1 MFSFPYSL
9 AAFCLAAFAMT
20 SVPSAQSAETVLNM
34 AVVSRTVF
42 YLPAWMAEKQGFF
55 KAEGLDVKMK
65 VYDSSD
71 PIFVELRKGEQQIA
85 VASIESVIAD
95 AYKGG
100 SVRIVAGGAK
110 RPPHFIIAQ
119 PEIKTL
125 ADLKGKLIGVV
136 SMHEGTTFFVA
147 DIAKAGGFKL
157 DEVKVEAVGGSP
169 TRQRLLKEKKIDAG
183 LQPYPLSYEAEAAG
197 LSNLGPIA
205 KLVPDYQFTSVM
217 VDDDWAKANRAA
229 VVGFLRA
236 LRKGT
241 QYMFTHPDESAEV
254 GAKELRTTVAFARR
268 AIEDTAKMDIMSR
281 DLSVAPASLRRV
293 FDIMQQDGAIGR
305 DLAFE
310 PAKFV
315 DESYLKESQK

>member
-1 MFSFPYSL
+1 MPSL
-9 AAFCLAAFAMT
+9 IRLLVCAVTIALFAT
-20 SVPSAQSAETVLNM
+20 PSLVKAETTINM

-55 KAEGLDVKMK
+55 KAEGLNIVMK

-71 PIFVELRKGEQQIA
+71 PIFVDLKKNEQQIA
-85 VASIESVIAD
+85 VASIESVIAE

-100 SVRIVAGGAK
+100 KVRIVAGSAK

-125 ADLKGKLIGVV
+125 ADLKGKIIGVV
-136 SMHEGTTFFVA
+136 SMHEGTTFFIA

-157 DEVKVEAVGGSP
+157 SEVKVEAVGGSP

-197 LSNLGPIA
+197 FTNLGPIA

-217 VDDDWAKANRAA
+217 VDQDWAKANRIAL
-229 VVGFLRA
+229 VGFLRA

-241 QYMFTHPDESAEV
+241 DYMFAHPDEAAEV
-254 GAKELRTTVAFARR
+254 AAKELRTTLAYARR
-268 AIEDTAKMDIMSR
+268 AIDDTARMDIMSR
-281 DLSVAPASLRRV
+281 DLSVVPASLRRV
-293 FDIMQQDGAIGR
+293 FTNMQQDGAIGR
-305 DLAFE
+305 DVPFD
-310 PAKFV
+310 PARFV
-315 DESYLKESQK
+315 DDSYLKASRR

>member
-1 MFSFPYSL
+1 MHFSVSRRALICAVAL
-9 AAFCLAAFAMT
+9 AAAAAA
-20 SVPSAQSAETVLNM
+20 PARAETVLNM

-55 KAEGLDVKMK
+55 KAEGLDVRTK

-71 PIFVELRKGEQQIA
+71 PIFVDLRKGEQQIA
-85 VASIESVIAD
+85 VASIESVIAE

-100 SVRIVAGGAK
+100 PVRIVAGSAK

-125 ADLKGKLIGVV
+125 ADLKGKTIGVV

-157 DEVKVEAVGGSP
+157 SEVKVEAVGGSP

-197 LSNLGPIA
+197 FSNLGPIA

-217 VDDDWAKANRAA
+217 VDEGWAKANRAA
-229 VVGFLRA
+229 LVGYLRA

-241 QYMFTHPDESAEV
+241 EYMFAHPDESAEV
-254 GAKELRTTVAFARR
+254 AAKELRTTVAFARR

-293 FDIMQQDGAIGR
+293 FDIMQQDGAIGSE
-305 DLAFE
+305 LAFE

-315 DESYLKESQK
+315 DESYLKESQR

>member
-1 MFSFPYSL
+1 MVV
-9 AAFCLAAFAMT
+9 AML
-20 SVPSAQSAETVLNM
+20 SVPARAETALKM
-34 AVVSRTVF
+34 ALVSRTVF

-55 KAEGLDVKMK
+55 KAEGLDIKMK

-71 PIFVELRKGEQQIA
+71 QITVDLRNNEQQIA
-85 VASIESVIAD
+85 LSSIESVVAD

-100 SVRIVAGGAK
+100 TVRLVAGNAK

-157 DEVKVEAVGGSP
+157 SDVKVEAVGGSP

-205 KLVPDYQFTSVM
+205 NLVPDYLFTAVM
-217 VDDDWAKANRAA
+217 VEDGWAKANRQ
-229 VVGFLRA
+229 VLVGYLRA

-241 QYMFTHPDESAEV
+241 DYMFAHPDESAEV
-254 GAKELRTTVAFARR
+254 GAKELRTTVANARR
-268 AIEDTAKMDIMSR
+268 AIDDTAKMDVMSR
-281 DLSVAPASLRRV
+281 DLSITPASLQRV
-293 FDIMQQDGAIGR
+293 FGIMQEDGAIGR
-305 DLAFE
+305 DVRFD

-315 DESYLKESQK
+315 DDSYLQESRR